1 MGQSNK
7 QSLLVEPGAGELIS
21 LGGLGVQ
28 FKIGG
33 EQTGGLLAIVEH
45 PIEPGRLV
53 PPHVHRNED
62 EYSYVLEGRVGVRIG
77 DQIFEAGPGSYVVK
91 PRNIPHT
98 FWNVGPEPARLLEI
112 ITPSDF
118 ENFFHE
124 LGALAA
130 TSAPDEFPK
139 RRAELGARYDQDFV
153 DGWAEELKQRFGLKL
168 LGE

>member
-1 MGQSNK
+1 MESLSK
-7 QSLLVEPGAGELIS
+7 QPFLVEPGAGELIS

-33 EQTGGLLAIVEH
+33 KQTGGLLAIVEH

-53 PPHVHRNED
+53 PPHVHHDED
-62 EYSYVLEGRVGVRIG
+62 EYSYVLEGHIGARIG
-77 DQIFEAGPGSYVVK
+77 DQIIEAGPGSYIIK

-98 FWNVGPEPARLLEI
+98 FWNVGPEPARLIEM
-112 ITPSDF
+112 ITPAGF

-124 LGALAA
+124 LGNLAGTA
-130 TSAPDEFPK
+130 APHDFPM
-139 RRAELGARYDQDFV
+139 RRAELGARYNQDFV
-153 DGWAEELKQRFGLKL
+153 DGWAEELKERYGLKL

>member
-1 MGQSNK
+1 MDQRIK
-7 QSLLVEPGAGELIS
+7 QPLLVEPGAGELIS

-33 EQTGGLLAIVEH
+33 GQTGGLLAIVEH

-62 EYSYVLEGRVGVRIG
+62 EYSYVLEGHIGVRIG
-77 DQIFEAGPGSYVVK
+77 DHIFEAGPGSYVIK

-98 FWNVGPEPARLLEI
+98 FWNVGPKPARLIEM
-112 ITPSDF
+112 ITPSEF
-118 ENFFHE
+118 EHFFHE

-130 TSAPDEFPK
+130 SSSPDEFPA

-153 DGWAEELKQRFGLKL
+153 DGWSEELKQRFGLKL

>member
-1 MGQSNK
+1 MNRLSN
-7 QSLLVEPGAGELIS
+7 QPLVVEPGSGKLIS

-28 FKIGG
+28 FKLGG

-62 EYSYVLEGRVGVRIG
+62 EYSYVLEGRIGARIG
-77 DQIFEAGPGSYVVK
+77 DQIFEAGPGSYVIK

-98 FWNVGPEPARLLEI
+98 FWNVGPEPARLIEI
-112 ITPSDF
+112 ITPAGF
-118 ENFFHE
+118 ELFFDE
-124 LGALAA
+124 LGELAA
-130 TSAPDEFPK
+130 TSAPDEFPI
-139 RRAELGARYDQDFV
+139 RRAELGIRYDQDFV
-153 DGWAEELKQRFGLKL
+153 DGWAEELKQKYGLKL

>member
-1 MGQSNK
+1 MEQNIK
-7 QSLLVEPGAGELIS
+7 QPLLVEPGAGELIS

-28 FKIGG
+28 FKISG
-33 EQTGGLLAIVEH
+33 EQAGGLLAIVEH

-62 EYSYVLEGRVGVRIG
+62 EYSYVLEGHVGVRIG
-77 DQIFEAGPGSYVVK
+77 DQVFEAGPGSYVIK

-98 FWNVGPEPARLLEI
+98 FWNVGPAPARLIEI
-112 ITPSDF
+112 IAPSNF

-124 LGALAA
+124 LGALAG
-130 TSAPDEFPK
+130 TSSPDEFPI
-139 RRAELGARYDQDFV
+139 RRAELGSRYDQDFI
-153 DGWAEELKQRFGLKL
+153 DGWAEELKQRYGLKL

>member
-1 MGQSNK
+1 MEHVTQ
-7 QSLLVEPGAGELIS
+7 QPLVIQAGAGKLIS
-21 LGGLGVQ
+21 LGGLGVH

-62 EYSYVLEGRVGVRIG
+62 EYSYVLEGHIGARIG
-77 DQIFEAGPGSYVVK
+77 DQILEAGPGCYVIK

-98 FWNVGPEPARLLEI
+98 FWNVGPEPARLIEI
-112 ITPSDF
+112 IAPSGF
-118 ENFFHE
+118 ERFFDE
-124 LGALAA
+124 LGGLAA
-130 TSAPDEFPK
+130 TSAPDEFPT

-153 DGWAEELKQRFGLKL
+153 DGWAQELKATYGLKL